1 MSGRPNVRS
10 NRLSRLGEPGRQH
23 RHRHGDATADL
34 TIDRNRASARA
45 SGFDLVGEGE
55 NDCCAIDHVP
65 VDRVAAAWEPQHL
78 RMPVARA
85 SNDRRDERDLVVRE
99 AGELGAQENVGNVL
113 VARNDVETP
122 ADVEHAG
129 RVIDGLE
136 RGSPERAAP
145 TRGRALKQRARRRD
159 AATFRQPSKRET
171 SEDKEASF
179 TACGGPSAIF
189 KSLRAIPRGRPA
201 PKPGCP
207 WRVRIPPA

>member
-1 MSGRPNVRS
+1 MPSVTDDERPAERALESLVET
-10 NRLSRLGEPGRQH
+10 LGEPGRQH
-23 RHRHGDATADL
+23 RYRHGDATADL

-55 NDCCAIDHVP
+55 NDCCAIDRVP
-65 VDRVAAAWEPQHL
+65 VDRVAAAWQPQHL

-129 RVIDGLE
+129 RMIDGLGE
-136 RGSPERAAP
+136 
-145 TRGRALKQRARRRD
+145 ARR
-159 AATFRQPSKRET
+159 
-171 SEDKEASF
+171 
-179 TACGGPSAIF
+179 SAR
-189 KSLRAIPRGRPA
+189 LQHAGER
-201 PKPGCP
+201 
-207 WRVRIPPA
+207 